1 MLQTRRM
8 PFEAKPVDP
17 KAYEALERIV
27 AATEAMRAA
36 EATRKSE
43 SEKRAQAITEAR
55 GYGLSLDAIA
65 DRLGVSRERVRQM
78 AETA

>member
-1 MLQTRRM
+1 M